1 MEFDDYQRAA
11 AMTDQVPGTD
21 GDALVVPLLGMAGEA
36 ASLLVEYKK
45 WLRDGEAHRLF
56 RDQIAEEL
64 GDLLWYVANLATKFE
79 LNLADVA
86 ASNLRKTQRRWL
98 AVGPEAPASTM
109 PLLFD
114 DERPEGERFP
124 RQMVA
129 EIAQS
134 SDTRGVATATL
145 TIDGRQIG
153 AKLQDNAYEDDGYRF
168 HDVLH
173 LGSVAL
179 LGWSPTMRGL
189 LGRKRR
195 TDPLLDNVEDGGRAI
210 VIDEGLAA
218 FVFDYARRNNFLEG
232 VDRVDYELLRTIGN
246 LTSGFEVAIRSP
258 AEWERAILTSVGVWR
273 EIRRQGGG
281 RIHLDL
287 PAREFAVVAA

>member
-1 MEFDDYQRAA
+1 MQFDDYQRAA

-64 GDLLWYVANLATKFE
+64 GDLLWYVANIATKFE
-79 LNLADVA
+79 LDLGAVA

-98 AVGPEAPASTM
+98 AVGPEASASTM

-114 DERPEGERFP
+114 DERPESERFP

-129 EIAQS
+129 EITQS
-134 SDTRGVATATL
+134 SDTRGVETATL

-195 TDPLLDNVEDGGRAI
+195 SDSQLDNVEDGGRAI

-218 FVFDYARRNNFLEG
+218 FVFDYARRNNFLYG

-246 LTSGFEVAIRSP
+246 LTAGFEVAIRSP
-258 AEWERAILTSVGVWR
+258 AEWEQAILTSVGVWR
-273 EIRRQGGG
+273 EIRRRAGG
-281 RIHLDL
+281 RIRLDL
-287 PAREFAVVAA
+287 SAREFVVVPD

>member
-11 AMTDQVPGTD
+11 AMTDQVPGSA

-79 LNLADVA
+79 LDLADVA

-114 DERPEGERFP
+114 DGRPESERFP

-129 EIAQS
+129 EITQS

-287 PAREFAVVAA
+287 PGREFAVVPA